1 VLTLERDEINP
12 LPRIIHVIGLCIELA
27 TPNRLA
33 QRNASSGGVF
43 ALGLVA
49 HDFGEGTCQL
59 GAASFSIASRA
70 P

>member
-49 HDFGEGTCQL
+49 HDFEGTCQL
-59 GAASFSIASRA
+59 GAASFSIASRV